1 MEFLT
6 GMLIL
11 GVTMGVGKVVL
22 SALDENGE
30 KQSLEF
36 KGRYNRRE
44 LNAYRNQK
52 VDIEFEWGNE
62 GERKNLRLSLP
73 SPTIRLG

>member
-11 GVTMGVGKVVL
+11 GVTMGVGKAIL
-22 SALDENGE
+22 SVLDENG
-30 KQSLEF
+30 KRQSLEF

-44 LNAYRNQK
+44 LNAYKNHK
-52 VDIEFEWGNE
+52 VDIQFQWGNE
-62 GERKNLRLSLP
+62 GKRTNLKLSLP
-73 SPTIRLG
+73 SPTIHLG